1 MKGDDSA
8 TVETP
13 PNSRIFDF
21 VPENSKSLRSTL
33 QKPRDDAQA
42 KNSAAQG
49 FRPVI
54 NFNMPPELFGRP
66 PVAQANLQPPSET
79 EITVTP
85 NSPLYP
91 PGSIKPQVPF
101 MLVDFCA
108 TYNLSDDILSRFTDN
123 GFTTLNQLGYISLVD
138 LKDMVFKRGEIAGIQ
153 DAIAVWMAGLKK
165 D

>member
-1 MKGDDSA
+1 VKGDDSA

-21 VPENSKSLRSTL
+21 VPENSKSMRSTL
-33 QKPRDDAQA
+33 QKRRDDAQA

-49 FRPVI
+49 PVI

-66 PVAQANLQPPSET
+66 PATLANPQPPSET
-79 EITVTP
+79 TVTP
-85 NSPLYP
+85 NTPLYP
-91 PGSIKPQVPF
+91 SSVKPHVPL
-101 MLVDFCA
+101 MLVNFCA
-108 TYNLSDDILSRFTDN
+108 TYNLSANILSRFTDN
-123 GFTTLNQLGYISLVD
+123 GFTTLNQLCYISLAD

-153 DAIAVWMAGLKK
+153 DAIAVWMAGLEK